1 MLGSGPWKLLGAA
14 MLLGAAGY
22 AATQLSPWPSAI
34 ALRLAMNYAGRAMNS
49 ALEPH
54 VPPGIE
60 AMLDVRYNASDADA
74 LLDLFYPSGTAGSGR
89 RLPTIVWVH
98 GGAWISGD
106 KDQVR
111 NYLKILAGKGYTT
124 IAVNYSLA
132 PAIGYPTPIWQVNAA
147 LAHIRANASRYGVD
161 TSQMFLGGDSA
172 GAQIAGQIA
181 NLITSP
187 KYAEALGI
195 SPAVDKADLKGAIL
209 FCGPYDG
216 TYGGGG
222 AFSVL
227 VDVALWSY
235 FGKRNP
241 DGDPRLTQFSVI
253 GNATASLPPLF
264 ISAGS
269 ADPLEPH
276 SKRLA
281 DTAARLGVPVDALF
295 FSDSEDEALPHEY
308 QFNLDTKSGG
318 VALDRVSAFLKAN
331 AK

>member
-1 MLGSGPWKLLGAA
+1 

-22 AATQLSPWPSAI
+22 AATQLSPWPSAA
-34 ALRLAMNYAGRAMNS
+34 ALRFAMNYAGRAMNS

-60 AMLDVRYNASDADA
+60 ATLDERYDASDADA
-74 LLDLFYPSGTAGSGR
+74 LFDVFHPPGTAGSDR
-89 RLPTIVWVH
+89 RLPTIVWMH

-132 PAIGYPTPIWQVNAA
+132 PAIGYPTPIRQVNAA
-147 LAHIRANASRYGVD
+147 LAHIRANASRYAVD
-161 TSQMFLGGDSA
+161 TGTMFLGGDSA

-181 NLITSP
+181 NLVTSP
-187 KYAEALGI
+187 KYAETLGI
-195 SPAVDKADLKGAIL
+195 KPALDKSELKGAIL

-216 TYGGGG
+216 TYGAGG

-235 FGKRNP
+235 FGKRNL
-241 DGDPRLTQFSVI
+241 DGDPRLAQFSVI
-253 GNATASLPPLF
+253 GNATASLPPLL
-264 ISAGS
+264 ISAGN
-269 ADPLEPH
+269 ADPLGSH

-281 DTAARLGVPVDALF
+281 EAASQLGVPVDALF
-295 FSDSEDEALPHEY
+295 FRDSEDEALPHEY
-308 QFNLDTKSGG
+308 QFNLDTEAGRF
-318 VALDRVSAFLKAN
+318 ALDRVSAFLKAN